1 MTDENSPADDA
12 ALRQAM
18 HRVRTEVDKA
28 VVGQAG
34 TVTGLLVSLL
44 ARGHVL
50 LEGVPGVA
58 KTLVVRSFARA
69 LGLDTKRVQFTPDL
83 MPGDVTGSLVYDA
96 RTGEF
101 DFRAGPVFTHILLAD
116 EINRTPPK
124 TQAALLEAMEERQ
137 VSADGVSRALPDP
150 FLVAATQ
157 NPVEHEGTYSLP
169 EAQLDRF
176 LMKLVV
182 GMPERDAEVSVL
194 RRHAQGFSPRELTGV
209 EAVIGADEIR
219 AAQRAA
225 ARVDVTDDV
234 PGHVVDLA
242 RATRHSPSVELGA
255 SPRAST
261 GLLAAAKAWAWLN
274 ASTAVTPD
282 HVQTMLV
289 PVWRHRLQLRP
300 DAQMEGVSADAVL
313 TSVVQQTRVPI

>member
-1 MTDENSPADDA
+1 MTVENQPADDA

-101 DFRAGPVFTHILLAD
+101 DFRAGPVFTNILLAD

-157 NPVEHEGTYSLP
+157 NPIEHEGTYSLP

-194 RRHAQGFSPRELTGV
+194 RRHADGFSPRELTGIDP
-209 EAVIGADEIR
+209 AVSPDEIR
-219 AAQRAA
+219 AAQQRAA
-225 ARVDVTDDV
+225 AVEVTDDV
-234 PGHVVDLA
+234 LGYVVDLA
-242 RATRHSPSVELGA
+242 RATRQSPSVELGA

-274 ASTAVTPD
+274 ASSAVTPD

>member
-1 MTDENSPADDA
+1 VTAENFNDA
-12 ALRQAM
+12 ELRQAM
-18 HRVRTEVDKA
+18 HRVRAEVDKA

-83 MPGDVTGSLVYDA
+83 IPGDVTGSLVYDA

-101 DFRAGPVFTHILLAD
+101 DFRAGPVFTNILLAD

-137 VSADGVSRALPDP
+137 VSADGVSRTLPNP

-157 NPVEHEGTYSLP
+157 NPIEHEGTYSLP
-169 EAQLDRF
+169 EAQLDRV

-182 GMPERDAEVSVL
+182 GMPERDSEVAVL
-194 RRHAQGFSPRELTGV
+194 RKHASGFSPRELTGV
-209 EAVIGADEIR
+209 EAAVSADEIR
-219 AAQRAA
+219 AAQDAA
-225 ARVDVTDDV
+225 ARVEVTDDV
-234 PGHVVDLA
+234 LGYVVDLA
-242 RATRHSPSVELGA
+242 RATRQSPSVELGA